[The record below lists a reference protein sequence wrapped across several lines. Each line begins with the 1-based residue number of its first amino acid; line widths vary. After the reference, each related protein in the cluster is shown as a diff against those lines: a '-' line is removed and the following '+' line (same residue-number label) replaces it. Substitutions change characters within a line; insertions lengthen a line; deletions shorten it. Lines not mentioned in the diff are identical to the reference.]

1 MLTHGGYPESE
12 ALHWTPDTRQQIGQ
26 IVFLLVSGDSKKV
39 QQAYID
45 FYNLKN
51 RFFAYEFDQFIEEL
65 DEFRIRKNF
74 RSLTQ
79 MIKGAGYQVVK
90 NGQVVTAEEQPS
102 DIPPEVEQVFEKIE
116 SGVYNPPVERVEQMS
131 LF

>member
-26 IVFLLVSGDSKKV
+26 IVFMLVSGDPKKV

-51 RFFAYEFDQFIEEL
+51 RFFAWEFDEYISEL
-65 DEFRIRKNF
+65 DKYRVRKNF
-74 RSLTQ
+74 RSLTR
-79 MIKGAGYQVVK
+79 MIKDAGGQIVK
-90 NGQVVTAEEQPS
+90 NGEVVAAEEQPA
-102 DIPPEVEQVFEKIE
+102 DIPQEVKKVFEKIK
-116 SGVYNPPVERVEQMS
+116 SGVYNPPVERVQQMS